1 MFALKMV
8 VGRIWNFNL
17 FKAANLLYLVLPSK
31 SSISGGIPAVF
42 LSLSNLYVH
51 LTAYLTFF
59 IHDDILTTGGLDK
72 TE

>member
-42 LSLSNLYVH
+42 LSLSNLY
-51 LTAYLTFF
+51 AYLTFF